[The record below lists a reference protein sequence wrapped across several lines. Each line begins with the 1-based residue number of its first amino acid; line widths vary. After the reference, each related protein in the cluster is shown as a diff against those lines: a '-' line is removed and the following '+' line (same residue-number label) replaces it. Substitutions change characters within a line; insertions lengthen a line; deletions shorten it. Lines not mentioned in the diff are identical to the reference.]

1 MKNSCDTA
9 KLVETFQVQMAKD
22 MTSNQYKVKNE
33 MNALKLKIEQTN
45 QEHAVSMQR
54 DIKKG
59 IEEDTEIKLHQI
71 KEWAKKKMNT
81 SH

>member
-45 QEHAVSMQR
+45 
-54 DIKKG
+54 
-59 IEEDTEIKLHQI
+59 
-71 KEWAKKKMNT
+71 
-81 SH
+81 